1 MWPRPCVSETEVV
14 VFPSPAFV
22 GVIAVVQISLASGLV
37 PQPVEDRGVDLGL
50 VRPVQVELLRLE
62 PELARELRDRAERR
76 RLGDLQAADH
86 ASLPGSGRAVWSR
99 PRKLLAHALVLESA
113 LSLTT
118 TGPSSIDSSSP

>member
-1 MWPRPCVSETEVV
+1 MHRSTLGTIALALAVGLTAKANARLKNIE
-14 VFPSPAFV
+14 FV
-22 GVIAVVQISLASGLV
+22 
-37 PQPVEDRGVDLGL
+37 
-50 VRPVQVELLRLE
+50 RLE

-86 ASLPGSGRAVWSR
+86 ASFPGSGRAVWSR